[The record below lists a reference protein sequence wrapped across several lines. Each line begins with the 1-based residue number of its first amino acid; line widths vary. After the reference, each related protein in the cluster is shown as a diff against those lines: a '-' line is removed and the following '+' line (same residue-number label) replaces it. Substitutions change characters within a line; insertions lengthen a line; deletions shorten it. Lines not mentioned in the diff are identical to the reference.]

1 MKRVKVGKSQFV
13 RGLWPKVDV
22 EKEFQTGGEPS
33 DDSVTLLMHGF
44 IKDIVAEKRAELLY
58 PLCAYVGLEVEATH
72 NVHLYD
78 PTNAFG
84 NASLTQ
90 QDHDWLESLPW
101 QDWFTLSNMSG
112 RRVGAPSGLELFNIT
127 YAENMGCTPL
137 DIYFYVDAYLTE
149 LRPD

>member
-1 MKRVKVGKSQFV
+1 MKRVKVGKSRFV

-22 EKEFQTGGEPS
+22 EKEFQTSGDPW

-44 IKDIVAEKRAELLY
+44 IKDIVAEKQIDLLY
-58 PLCAYVGLEVEATH
+58 PLSSDEAVELKATY

-78 PTNAFG
+78 PINAFG

-112 RRVGAPSGLELFNIT
+112 RRVEVPSGLELFNIT
-127 YAENMGCTPL
+127 YAENMGHAPL

-149 LRPD
+149 PSYD

>member
-1 MKRVKVGKSQFV
+1 MKRVKVGKSRFV

-58 PLCAYVGLEVEATH
+58 PLCSTVGLEVEATH
-72 NVHLYD
+72 SVHLYD

-112 RRVGAPSGLELFNIT
+112 RRVGVPSGLELFNIT
-127 YAENMGCTPL
+127 YAENIVCTPL